1 MSFSEQ
7 PSIQAA
13 RDRAGLCRVL
23 DLILRR
29 PDLTSAEL
37 QSGCAAAQ
45 ALNLAGVCVASSR
58 LLQAATLLEDST
70 VRIICSIGAA
80 AMDSDVKRYE
90 TEVAVDA
97 GAHIIE
103 LTPNLGRLR
112 DGENALVLRELRDV
126 VEAADERPVRVL
138 LPIEIFAALGS
149 DCLSFLTEDSGVGGL
164 VLVCSGPGPGPA
176 DAETVKRARES
187 LNERLSVKLD
197 SAGLAWAQVV
207 SLHAAGADRFATVL
221 GAEVLQEP

>member
-7 PSIQAA
+7 ASIQAA

-23 DLILRR
+23 ELILRR

-58 LLQAATLLEDST
+58 LLQAATFLEDST
-70 VRIICSIGAA
+70 VRIICSIGAP

-149 DCLSFLTEDSGVGGL
+149 DCLRALTEDSGVCGL
-164 VLVCSGPGPGPA
+164 VLVCSGAA
-176 DAETVKRARES
+176 DAETVKRARAS
-187 LNERLSVKLD
+187 LNERLSVKLECP
-197 SAGLAWAQVV
+197 GLAWAQVV
-207 SLHAAGADRFATVL
+207 SLHAAGADRFATAL

>member
-1 MSFSEQ
+1 
-7 PSIQAA
+7 
-13 RDRAGLCRVL
+13 
-23 DLILRR
+23 
-29 PDLTSAEL
+29 
-37 QSGCAAAQ
+37 
-45 ALNLAGVCVASSR
+45 
-58 LLQAATLLEDST
+58 
-70 VRIICSIGAA
+70 
-80 AMDSDVKRYE
+80 
-90 TEVAVDA
+90 
-97 GAHIIE
+97 
-103 LTPNLGRLR
+103 
-112 DGENALVLRELRDV
+112 V

-197 SAGLAWAQVV
+197 CAGLAWAQVV